1 MAKVEQSWCCI
12 VYEQG
17 GCVTRF
23 YTICQ
28 CLLWAVLGMG
38 CATTK
43 YEEFGE
49 PPKVA
54 DMRDTA
60 TETLPLMEQR
70 IRDLE
75 ERVGRIEAELVRR
88 FTGLE
93 TSQGDLATRVMA
105 LAEQLEALS
114 MQVQNGASLSAA
126 HTRPPASVATDSKP
140 ETFRPFPEV
149 SLERLYEQGLSAYYD
164 RQYAEAQQKF
174 TRILAEFPVGSLTD
188 NAQYWVGECEYG
200 QKHYQSALDAFHK
213 VFQFDKTEKDDDAQ
227 FMLGQSYYQLGNLD
241 NALVEFNRLKI
252 DYPES
257 EYIGRAEAYI
267 RRIRAA
273 QNAGP

>member
-1 MAKVEQSWCCI
+1 M
-12 VYEQG
+12 
-17 GCVTRF
+17 TRF
-23 YTICQ
+23 YSYWGALVW
-28 CLLWAVLGMG
+28 LLAIG
-38 CATTK
+38 CSTTR

-49 PPKVA
+49 PPKDVVL
-54 DMRDTA
+54 RDAA
-60 TETLPLMEQR
+60 TETVPLLEQR

-75 ERVGRIEAELVRR
+75 ARVGRIEAELVSR

-93 TSQGDLATRVMA
+93 MSQGDLATRVMA

-114 MQVQNGASLSAA
+114 MQVQAQPKAQQASPQMKQP
-126 HTRPPASVATDSKP
+126 TVTPKPMMPA
-140 ETFRPFPEV
+140 V

-164 RQYAEAQQKF
+164 RQYITAQEKF
-174 TRILAEFPVGSLTD
+174 ERLLADFPNSNLAD
-188 NAQYWVGECEYG
+188 NAQYWIGECEYG
-200 QKHYQSALDAFHK
+200 QKRYQVALDAFHK

-241 NALVEFNRLKI
+241 SALVEFNRLKI
-252 DYPES
+252 DYPDS
-257 EYIGRAEAYI
+257 EYLGRAEAYI